1 MPQPPID
8 HEALRERFNPEGSL
22 LRRMQHRMTEML
34 GEIDKI
40 CRRHNLKYWLCSG
53 TLLGCAMVDIFLGTT
68 TSTSRCSERTMR
80 NY

>member
-34 GEIDKI
+34 REIDKI

-53 TLLGCAMVDIFLGTT
+53 TTAFAV
-68 TSTSRCSERTMR
+68 
-80 NY
+80 